1 MTERERFT
9 AEEKHKAAKR
19 EVNFRKYVYP
29 RRIEGGSLSKKEAA
43 KQIAIMEDIAADY
56 AELMEKERLL

>member
-1 MTERERFT
+1 MTNEHFT
-9 AEEKHKAAKR
+9 AEEKYKAAKR

-29 RRIEGGSLSKKEAA
+29 RRIEAGSISKENAA
-43 KQIAIMEDIAADY
+43 KQIAIMEAIAADY